1 MTYGVLVDA
10 GPLVAILNR
19 REQDHEACA
28 SALKTIERPLLSTWM
43 PVTEAM
49 CLLESSV
56 DAQNA
61 LLEMIER
68 GLLKILEIGASDLPP
83 IRALINKYNG
93 QPMDFADAT
102 LVHVANREN
111 LTEVFTLD
119 QRDFGVYRLKQGKSF
134 TILPKR
140 HASSSRRLN

>member
-1 MTYGVLVDA
+1 VTYGVLIDA

-19 REQDHEACA
+19 REQDHEVCVG
-28 SALKTIERPLLSTWM
+28 ALKKIKRPLLSTWM

-49 CLLESSV
+49 YLLDSSV

-68 GLLKILEIGASDLPP
+68 GFLKILEIGASDLPP
-83 IRALINKYNG
+83 IRALINKYND

-102 LVHVANREN
+102 LVHVANREG
-111 LTEVFTLD
+111 LKEIFTLD
-119 QRDFGVYRLKQGKSF
+119 RRDFSIYKMKQNRPFKVVP
-134 TILPKR
+134 I
-140 HASSSRRLN
+140 